1 MLVLSRQR
9 DQSIMIG
16 DDIEITIVDVR
27 GDKVR
32 VGINAPRH
40 VSVHRKEV
48 YEAIRRENE
57 EGAAPRKPAASEKP
71 SNSNAKP
78 GGQ

>member
-16 DDIEITIVDVR
+16 DDIEVIIVDVR

-32 VGINAPRH
+32 IGITAPKEI
-40 VSVHRKEV
+40 SVHRKEV
-48 YEAIRRENE
+48 FEAIRRENE
-57 EGAAPRKPAASEKP
+57 SAAKLPAGDP
-71 SNSNAKP
+71 P
-78 GGQ
+78 GEAPTQSG

>member
-1 MLVLSRQR
+1 MLVLSRSR

-32 VGINAPRH
+32 VGINAPRQ

-57 EGAAPRKPAASEKP
+57 SGAATKGTSAGKATDSP
-71 SNSNAKP
+71 AKP
-78 GGQ
+78 EAK